1 MAILNQSTYNQY
13 IAEGIRNASGLSSS
27 LGVFSGGSM
36 PDIVRTQIVKII
48 SDALRGIDT
57 NIPGN
62 IPGEIYDTVADLMLP
77 FTPSMNKNTLIDVL
91 KSNSVFGQIG
101 GGILN
106 LDTVIAD
113 ALNSFINYY
122 ERRLL
127 EVTGGVGAVLGS
139 LGISGSLA
147 QIAEQITG
155 DVVASINA
163 SLGTLL
169 SPLELSNISPRVVA
183 TFLKGSGEIN
193 LFTDLPP
200 SFAPLL
206 TDPEIKDLVTSVAD
220 PLGNVDLDDLSP
232 SQRDTFAA
240 SYVKAA
246 SGTNASTG
254 SLQSLMS
261 STRGT
266 IAGTIDNTTD
276 LPGPNPYIIDVD
288 TIDAEGSFISSIE
301 ELEAEMSSI
310 TRGISEVIV
319 HWSETFT
326 NANLSAS
333 QLTELTGAGDNAYH
347 LIIRRDGSVERGVP
361 LNKAGKHC
369 DLNGHDEHSIGIC
382 FVGGLNVS
390 TGASNLYEVASTRSI
405 SRSQYNTFYQIMR
418 VFFSQFPGGQ
428 ALGHMDIDPTQE
440 DPGFDVRTYVFN
452 NFNKL
457 SLYTDPI
464 NQAGFTPDDILAKLE
479 ETNSEI
485 DALEKDPDVME
496 KKF

>member
-1 MAILNQSTYNQY
+1 MAILDQTTYNQY
-13 IAEGIRNASGLSSS
+13 IAEGIRNATGLTSS
-27 LGVFSGGSM
+27 LGILSGGSM
-36 PDIVRTQIVKII
+36 PDFVRSLIVQTI
-48 SDALRGIDT
+48 SEALRGIDT

-62 IPGEIYDTVADLMLP
+62 IPGEIFDTVADIMLP
-77 FTPSMNKNTLIDVL
+77 FTPSMNKSTLVDVL

-101 GGILN
+101 GGITN

-113 ALNSFINYY
+113 SLNSFINYY

-127 EVTGGVGAVLGS
+127 EVSGGVGAVLGA
-139 LGISGSLA
+139 LGISGSLS
-147 QIAEQITG
+147 QISEQITG
-155 DVVASINA
+155 DVVASITA
-163 SLGTLL
+163 SLSTLL

-200 SFAPLL
+200 SFATVL
-206 TDPEIKDLVTSVAD
+206 TNPEISSLVVTVAD
-220 PLGNVDLDDLSP
+220 PLGNVDLDELSP
-232 SQRDTFAA
+232 DQRDTFAGA
-240 SYVKAA
+240 YVKAA
-246 SGTNASTG
+246 SGTTESIGA
-254 SLQSLMS
+254 LKSLMA

-266 IAGTIDNTTD
+266 IAGTIDNTTQ

-288 TIDAEGSFISSIE
+288 TIDPEGSFISSIE

-310 TRGISEVIV
+310 TRGISEVIL

-326 NANLSAS
+326 NANLSAA
-333 QLTELTGAGDNAYH
+333 QLTDLTGAGDNAYH

-361 LNKAGKHC
+361 LNQPGKHC
-369 DLNGHDEHSIGIC
+369 ELNGHDEHSIGIC

-405 SRSQYNTFYQIMR
+405 TRSQYNSFYQIMR

-428 ALGHMDIDPTQE
+428 ALGHMDIDPNME
-440 DPGFDVRTYVFN
+440 DPGFDVRDYVYN

-457 SLYTDPI
+457 SLYKDPI
-464 NQAGFTPDDILAKLE
+464 NEPGLSPTDILKKLE
-479 ETNSEI
+479 ENSGI